1 MRFQRLGC
9 FVPCASSAD
18 RTTRFQRETKDGTSV
33 AWWDQGRDVR
43 GTVGPRTGRP
53 WHGET
58 KDETPVARWD
68 QGRDA
73 RGTVGPRA
81 RRPWHGGTKGE
92 TPVARFSSFSFL
104 GRCYIYMK
112 KINSNVSSERNN
124 YSVDPISPEWDSLKK
139 YRGGRL
145 PHWNCNNAVYHL
157 CFRLADAVPPKIQQK
172 WREERNL
179 LQNTDGSPRRGLF
192 PAEYK
197 RTKFLLSRK
206 IEDCLDAGYG
216 ECLLKK
222 PDIAKIMRGAIEYF
236 DGGRYKLHAWCIM
249 PNHVHAIAEPFA
261 GFELSQI
268 VHSWKSFTAKKI
280 NRELGR
286 TGSVWQQETY
296 DHIIRSK
303 TEYLD
308 LMDYVWNNPV
318 KAGLRDCPKWRI
330 DLGTKH

>member
-1 MRFQRLGC
+1 M
-9 FVPCASSAD
+9 PEAE
-18 RTTRFQRETKDGTSV
+18 RFQRETKDGTSV
-33 AWWDQGRDVR
+33 ARWDQGRDV
-43 GTVGPRTGRP
+43 
-53 WHGET
+53 
-58 KDETPVARWD
+58 
-68 QGRDA
+68 

-92 TPVARFSSFSFL
+92 TPVARWDQGRDVRGTVGPRARRPWHGRPWHGFRHFL
-104 GRCYIYMK
+104 SWDVAIYMK

-179 LQNTDGSPRRGLF
+179 LQNTDGSPRRGLS

-197 RTKFLLSRK
+197 RAKFLLSRK
-206 IEDCLDAGYG
+206 IEDCLDTGYG
-216 ECLLKK
+216 ECLLKT